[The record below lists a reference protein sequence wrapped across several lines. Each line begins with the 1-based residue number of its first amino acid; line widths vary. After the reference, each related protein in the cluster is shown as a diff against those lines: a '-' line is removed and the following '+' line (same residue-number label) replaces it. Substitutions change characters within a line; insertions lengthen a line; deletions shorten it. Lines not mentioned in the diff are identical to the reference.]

1 MKWVCVVG
9 SKQHSQHA
17 IRQTGSALSTGSAR
31 IASSKLTSPNSWVRR
46 IAPMLPARLA
56 TIHASCWTPVLVGT
70 IVLGE
75 REGSMEMSGDGLGV
89 GW

>member
-1 MKWVCVVG
+1 
-9 SKQHSQHA
+9 
-17 IRQTGSALSTGSAR
+17 
-31 IASSKLTSPNSWVRR
+31 
-46 IAPMLPARLA
+46 MLPARLA